1 LPETNR
7 VKNTIPLPARL
18 YVSLVAGLGA
28 MCVALAVVHWDTE
41 QPARFV
47 GFLVVAI
54 TASTLKV
61 KLPGITGTMSVNF
74 LFILI
79 GILDLPFSQTLL
91 MGTSAAAIQ
100 LTWRSKTRP
109 DMTKLVFNVSSMAT
123 AITISWFFYNS
134 ALISGLNLPVPL
146 KLGMLAAVYFCT
158 NTVPVALVISLL
170 EEKTALRVWKE
181 CYFWTF
187 PHYMIG
193 AGLAQLVSL
202 SNGLLGWQVSLTV
215 LPVMYFFYLSYRRYL
230 SRLEAEKSHGLEL
243 SQRTEELQREI
254 VERERAERVLRESE
268 ERYRTLFESSPHPM
282 WVYDCETL
290 GFLEI
295 NDAAAEH
302 YGYSREEFL
311 SMHIA
316 DVCCME
322 GPSDPAN
329 PTAGGARDPEDVGI
343 WTHRIM
349 DGTLI
354 QVEVRSHEFRF
365 GERHARL
372 VLSDDITER
381 KQAEELRIEKD
392 AAEAANRA
400 KSMFLANMSHEL
412 RTPLN
417 AIIGYSE
424 LLHEQAEDEALNGYV
439 SDLAKIQWAG
449 KQLLG
454 LINDIL
460 DLSKIEAGKM
470 VLCLEDFDVNSMIR
484 GVIGTVRPMAEENGN
499 KMSVHCSE
507 GLGLM
512 YADLTKVQQVLVNLL
527 SNAAKFTENGNI
539 ELRAT
544 RENLPDGEFI
554 QVQVVDTGIGMTLD
568 QMQKIC
574 QPFTQA
580 DPSTTRRYGGT
591 GLGLVISQQF
601 CQMMGGG
608 ITVES
613 ELGKGSTF
621 TIRLP
626 AIASEPDVDLADA
639 AIRTGNLAAAAPH
652 EVLRG
657 A

>member
-1 LPETNR
+1 
-7 VKNTIPLPARL
+7 
-18 YVSLVAGLGA
+18 
-28 MCVALAVVHWDTE
+28 
-41 QPARFV
+41 
-47 GFLVVAI
+47 
-54 TASTLKV
+54 
-61 KLPGITGTMSVNF
+61 
-74 LFILI
+74 
-79 GILDLPFSQTLL
+79 
-91 MGTSAAAIQ
+91 
-100 LTWRSKTRP
+100 
-109 DMTKLVFNVSSMAT
+109 
-123 AITISWFFYNS
+123 
-134 ALISGLNLPVPL
+134 
-146 KLGMLAAVYFCT
+146 
-158 NTVPVALVISLL
+158 
-170 EEKTALRVWKE
+170 
-181 CYFWTF
+181 
-187 PHYMIG
+187 
-193 AGLAQLVSL
+193 
-202 SNGLLGWQVSLTV
+202 
-215 LPVMYFFYLSYRRYL
+215 
-230 SRLEAEKSHGLEL
+230 
-243 SQRTEELQREI
+243 
-254 VERERAERVLRESE
+254 
-268 ERYRTLFESSPHPM
+268 
-282 WVYDCETL
+282 
-290 GFLEI
+290 
-295 NDAAAEH
+295 
-302 YGYSREEFL
+302 
-311 SMHIA
+311 
-316 DVCCME
+316 
-322 GPSDPAN
+322 
-329 PTAGGARDPEDVGI
+329 
-343 WTHRIM
+343 M

-470 VLCLEDFDVNSMIR
+470 VLHLEDFDVNSMIR
-484 GVIGTVRPMAEENGN
+484 GVLSTVRPMAEENGN
-499 KMSVHCSE
+499 KMSVHCAE

-512 YADLTKVQQVLVNLL
+512 YSDLTKVQQVLVNLL

-621 TIRLP
+621 TIRMP
-626 AIASEPDVDLADA
+626 AIAPEPDADLADA
-639 AIRTGNLAAAAPH
+639 AIRAGNLAAAAPH
-652 EVLRG
+652 RALRG

>member
-1 LPETNR
+1 LLETNR

-18 YVSLVAGLGA
+18 YVSLLAGLGA
-28 MCVALAVVHWDTE
+28 VCAALAVVHWDTE
-41 QPARFV
+41 QPGRFV
-47 GFLVVAI
+47 GFVVVAI
-54 TASTLKV
+54 AASTLKV

-91 MGTSAAAIQ
+91 IGTSAVAIQ
-100 LTWRSKTRP
+100 LIWKSKMRP
-109 DMTKLVFNVSSMAT
+109 DITKLVFNVSSMAT

-134 ALISGLNLPVPL
+134 ALISGLNLPVPF

-202 SNGLLGWQVSLTV
+202 SNGLLGWQVSLTI

-230 SRLEAEKSHGLEL
+230 TRLEAEKSHGLEL

-254 VERERAERVLRESE
+254 VERERAERALRESE

-295 NDAAAEH
+295 NDAAVEH

-311 SMHIA
+311 SMHIG
-316 DVCCME
+316 DVCYTE
-322 GPSDPAN
+322 GPSGPTN

-343 WTHRIM
+343 WTHRTM

-470 VLCLEDFDVNSMIR
+470 VLHLEDFDVNSMIR
-484 GVIGTVRPMAEENGN
+484 GVLSTVRPMAEENGN
-499 KMSVHCSE
+499 KMSVHCAE

-512 YADLTKVQQVLVNLL
+512 YSDLTKVQQVLVNLL

-621 TIRLP
+621 TIRMP
-626 AIASEPDVDLADA
+626 AIAPEPDADLADA
-639 AIRTGNLAAAAPH
+639 AIRAGNLAAAAPH
-652 EVLRG
+652 RALRG